1 MSHYNW
7 FQYNVSNLKLSKK
20 LIKFNRKYKINYIE
34 KGLYNHV
41 RDLFCTVLVLRK
53 NSKKKINLLDYG
65 SNLLAL
71 SNIIS
76 KIDVNKYNFN
86 IFDPFSEK
94 NRVVYK
100 PFKINFLTKS
110 VDLKKKKF
118 HVINFGSSLQYL
130 TNINILKDELNFKT
144 INTIIITNTPITLR
158 KKFISKQ
165 SNHKMLIQN
174 IHSLKEIKKIF
185 KDLGFNM
192 VFISRNDDKYVACKT
207 KKSETYSLNLL
218 FIKN

>member
-7 FQYNVSNLKLSKK
+7 YQYNISNLKLSKK

-130 TNINILKDELNFKT
+130 TNINVLKDELNFKT

-158 KKFISKQ
+158 KVYF
-165 SNHKMLIQN
+165 
-174 IHSLKEIKKIF
+174 
-185 KDLGFNM
+185 
-192 VFISRNDDKYVACKT
+192 
-207 KKSETYSLNLL
+207 
-218 FIKN
+218 